1 MKRSVLWGI
10 LVALPAAILGYVYW
24 WDDEGRLKADIEAMS
39 KSGRVGNYTRSF
51 DYVCFSPGP
60 PVDARVFGEA
70 LKSSGLD
77 VYLYNSLNACGIR
90 GTCCNLGSNDSAVG
104 LIKDGEIRCLEIR
117 RFSFIPGDD
126 HTLCARPSELQVTLE
141 THEGPDRN
149 WTPPGAIIRRGMQFY
164 RIRRGK
170 K

>member
-1 MKRSVLWGI
+1 MKRGELLGI
-10 LVALPAAILGYVYW
+10 IVAGCTLGIIGFLYW
-24 WDDEGRLKADIEAMS
+24 YDHERRLLADIEEMS

-51 DYVCFSPGP
+51 DYVCFSPSASSIP
-60 PVDARVFGEA
+60 QEFGEA

-77 VYLYNSLNACGIR
+77 LYTPLNTCGIR
-90 GTCCNLGSNDSAVG
+90 RTCCDQDSNYSVVG

-126 HTLCARPSELQVTLE
+126 RTLCARPSELQVTLE
-141 THEGPDRN
+141 THEGPDRD
-149 WTPPGAIIRRGMQFY
+149 WTPPGAIIRRGTQYY